1 MTPPT
6 DAKGRHADAKGPP
19 TDAKGRSADVEK
31 LPADAR
37 RFPDR
42 AWLAALHR
50 RADQPPERPRG
61 PLCIEAV
68 EVGSIEP
75 ALGRR
80 LQAAGL
86 PLRGT
91 PDRWLIEGGADEALA
106 SIAGWLDAHGL
117 CSRWRGELL
126 AVDDVGGT
134 RRAVVERAAVRPLG
148 IATHAVHLIG
158 RTTAGRWW
166 VQQRALDKATDPG
179 LWDTLMGGLVG
190 AGESI
195 AQTLGRETAEE
206 AGLDVAALEQLA
218 PAGRVTVRRPV
229 SDGYMIEQHRRLRGG
244 RARPSRAGQSR
255 RRGGA
260 VRVSRHAG
268 AARPPGRRGVHA
280 RGRAD
285 PRCRSAARA
294 LGLSRH
300 FMPATAAGPLHR
312 RGTIRTCRAVGLP
325 LPCGRRA
332 RCGRRGSPHPGE

>member
-1 MTPPT
+1 MMPPT
-6 DAKGRHADAKGPP
+6 DAKGR
-19 TDAKGRSADVEK
+19 
-31 LPADAR
+31 PADGKR
-37 RFPDR
+37 LSDR
-42 AWLAALHR
+42 AWLTALHR
-50 RADQPPERPRG
+50 RADQPPERPRE

-86 PLRGT
+86 PVRGT
-91 PDRWLIEGGADEALA
+91 PAGWQIEGRADEALA
-106 SIAGWLDAHGL
+106 LIAGWLDAHGL

-126 AVDDVGGT
+126 AVDDAGGT

-158 RTTAGRWW
+158 RTTDGRWW

-206 AGLDVAALEQLA
+206 AGLDVAALEQLV

-229 SDGYMIEQHRRLRGG
+229 SDGYMIERIDVFEAVVPDRLEPVNRDGEV
-244 RARPSRAGQSR
+244 ARFECLHTQAL
-255 RRGGA
+255 
-260 VRVSRHAG
+260 
-268 AARPPGRRGVHA
+268 HA
-280 RGRAD
+280 RLLAGVFTLEAALILAASLQRE
-285 PRCRSAARA
+285 PSA
-294 LGLSRH
+294 
-300 FMPATAAGPLHR
+300 
-312 RGTIRTCRAVGLP
+312 
-325 LPCGRRA
+325 
-332 RCGRRGSPHPGE
+332 